1 MQGLPCVARRIRKP
15 ARQVNSHHRPPIGN
29 HEGTKMKR
37 TVSGYFPKLMPT
49 GGRRGHREKPP
60 LCVLRDFV
68 VKKAGM
74 DDTPKDFADALKA
87 GGLDEFF
94 SGCKGP
100 HRREYVKWIG

>member
-1 MQGLPCVARRIRKP
+1 
-15 ARQVNSHHRPPIGN
+15 
-29 HEGTKMKR
+29 
-37 TVSGYFPKLMPT
+37 
-49 GGRRGHREKPP
+49 
-60 LCVLRDFV
+60 
-68 VKKAGM
+68 M